1 MSIHRTMLAAALT
14 FGAAAAGAAQQS
26 AAAPRAGQPITFADA
41 IGIALKQNVTVRQAA
56 NAAALGEATVQQ
68 QKVQLLPDL
77 RLSVSGS
84 DNVGR
89 NFSQTEGSII
99 NQQTQSLSS
108 GLSTSLTLFDGG
120 KTRAS
125 IRSAQSSQDASE
137 QELARAKQTAVFTVA
152 SDYVALSNAQEQLQV
167 QQENLAAQQAQLA
180 LIQKFVGAE
189 ARPMSDQYQQ
199 EAAVASARLAV
210 VQASRA
216 VELAKVDL
224 IQVLQLD
231 PARTYDFAA
240 PKLEASEASPSYDL
254 DSLIARAYAT
264 RADLDAQAALAT
276 AAAQDVKVAKA
287 SKLPT
292 ISVTGSY
299 SSAFNS
305 ASQLSM
311 ADQLDQR
318 RGGSIGVGI
327 SIPLFDRGA
336 ASIAEQRA
344 QIAEENARLALDNQR
359 QTIALEV
366 RRAYLDQA
374 SAREQLA
381 AAEAQLA
388 AATQSVTMTQQR
400 YQAGAATLVEVT
412 QARAQQVQAASAVA
426 TARNNLVLQ
435 QTVMAYYT
443 GALDP
448 ATATLGA

>member
-1 MSIHRTMLAAALT
+1 MSINRTMLAVALT
-14 FGAAAAGAAQQS
+14 FGAAAAVAAQ
-26 AAAPRAGQPITFADA
+26 AVAAPKAGQPITFADA
-41 IGIALKQNVTVRQAA
+41 IAIALKQNVAVRQAA
-56 NAAALGEATVQQ
+56 NAAALGEATAQQ
-68 QKVQLLPDL
+68 QKIQLLPDL

-125 IRSAQSSQDASE
+125 IRSAESSQDASE
-137 QELARAKQTAVFTVA
+137 QDLARAKQTAVFTVA

-180 LIQKFVGAE
+180 LIVKFVSAG

-199 EAAVASARLAV
+199 EATVASARLAV

-224 IQVLQLD
+224 IDVLRLD
-231 PARTYDFAA
+231 PATSYDFAA
-240 PKLEASEASPSYDL
+240 PTLKAREAPPSYRL
-254 DSLIARAYAT
+254 DSLIARAYGA
-264 RADLDAQAALAT
+264 RVDLDAQESRAT
-276 AAAQDVKVAKA
+276 AAAQEVKVAKA

-305 ASQLSM
+305 ASELSM

-336 ASIAEQRA
+336 ASVAEQRA
-344 QIAEENARLALDNQR
+344 QIAEENARLSLDNQK

-388 AATQSVTMTQQR
+388 AATQSATMTQQR

-435 QTVMAYYT
+435 ETVMAYYT

-448 ATATLGA
+448 RTARLGA

>member
-1 MSIHRTMLAAALT
+1 MSIHRTMLAVALT
-14 FGAAAAGAAQQS
+14 FGAAAPAAAQQL
-26 AAAPRAGQPITFADA
+26 APPKAGQPITFADA
-41 IGIALKQNVTVRQAA
+41 IGIALKQNVAVRQAA
-56 NAAALGEATVQQ
+56 NAVALGEATVQQ
-68 QKVQLLPDL
+68 QRIQLLPDL
-77 RLSVSGS
+77 RFSVSGS

-89 NFSQTEGSII
+89 SFSQTEGSII

-125 IRSAQSSQDASE
+125 IRSAQSGQDASE
-137 QELARAKQTAVFTVA
+137 QDLARAKQTAVFTVA

-167 QQENLAAQQAQLA
+167 QKENLAAQQAQLA
-180 LIQKFVGAE
+180 LIQKFVSAG

-199 EAAVASARLAV
+199 EATVASAKLAV

-224 IQVLQLD
+224 IEVLQLD
-231 PARTYDFAA
+231 PANTYDFAA
-240 PKLEASEASPSYDL
+240 PTLEAGEASPSYNL

-264 RADLDAQAALAT
+264 RVDLDAQEARTT

-305 ASQLSM
+305 ASELSM

-344 QIAEENARLALDNQR
+344 QIAEENARLALENQR

-381 AAEAQLA
+381 AAEAQSA
-388 AATQSVTMTQQR
+388 AATQSVTMMQQR

-412 QARAQQVQAASAVA
+412 QAKAQQVQAASAAA

-435 QTVMAYYT
+435 QTVMAYHT

-448 ATATLGA
+448 ATARLGA

>member
-1 MSIHRTMLAAALT
+1 MSIHRTMLAVALT
-14 FGAAAAGAAQQS
+14 FGAAATVAAQRF
-26 AAAPRAGQPITFADA
+26 ATPKPGQPITFADA
-41 IGIALKQNVTVRQAA
+41 IGIALEQNVAVRQAA
-56 NAAALGEATVQQ
+56 NVAALGQATVQQ
-68 QKVQLLPDL
+68 QKIQLLPDL

-89 NFSQTEGSII
+89 SFSQTEGSII

-125 IRSAQSSQDASE
+125 IRSAESSQDASE
-137 QELARAKQTAVFTVA
+137 QDLARAKQTAVFSVA

-180 LIQKFVGAE
+180 LIQKFVSAG
-189 ARPMSDQYQQ
+189 ARPVSDQYQQ
-199 EAAVASARLAV
+199 AATVASARLAV
-210 VQASRA
+210 VQAARA

-224 IQVLQLD
+224 IGVLRLD
-231 PARTYDFAA
+231 PASAYDFAA
-240 PKLEASEASPSYDL
+240 PALKVNEASPSYSL

-264 RADLDAQAALAT
+264 RVDLEAEQTRAT
-276 AAAQDVKVAKA
+276 AAAQDVKIAKA
-287 SKLPT
+287 SRLPT

-305 ASQLSM
+305 ASELSM

-336 ASIAEQRA
+336 ASVAEQRA
-344 QIAEENARLALDNQR
+344 QIAEENARLALDNQK

-381 AAEAQLA
+381 AAEAQRA
-388 AATQSVTMTQQR
+388 AATQSVTMTEQR

-435 QTVMAYYT
+435 ETVMAYYT

-448 ATATLGA
+448 GTAKLGA